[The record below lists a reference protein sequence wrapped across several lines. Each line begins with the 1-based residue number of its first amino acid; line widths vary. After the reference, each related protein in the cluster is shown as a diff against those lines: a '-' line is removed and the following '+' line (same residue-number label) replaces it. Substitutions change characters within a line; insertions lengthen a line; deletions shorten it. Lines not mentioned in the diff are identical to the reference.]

1 MFGGCSCLLIGDWGQ
16 LPPVMDLPLY
26 TTVSRTELSDLGSV
40 NYHLFDHAI
49 TLDQVMRQAGN
60 DSAQQ
65 LFRNILMRLRNGELR
80 VEDWKHLIQQT
91 PVEVD
96 DDTSGFDEALRLFP
110 TTSAVTEYNVTKLH
124 SNDQPVAVIK
134 AVHSGAGAIK
144 ASADDAGGLE
154 PVVCL
159 AHGARV
165 MLTTNLWVQVGLV
178 NGAMGTV
185 VAICYDDAGESPP
198 RLPVAVTVQFDS
210 FSGPTLSDGSVPI
223 TPLRRTWLSTDKTC
237 SRLQLPLKLAW
248 AVTIHKCQGMTLNKA
263 VVDLGK
269 KEFSA
274 GLTFVACSRVRQLKD
289 LLFVTPFP
297 FQRVANLAS
306 SYRHSERLHEEKRLQ
321 TLCNKQLSGEV
332 ISSTSPVHVMD
343 MCESTNLAAEA
354 ETTSIEPKIPMC
366 EAQVDRVSCISQSV
380 LSHSLNVAA
389 QKVSVVPNV
398 PCVQAKMDG
407 TDNVMDMCESTNL
420 GAETE
425 TTSIEPKIPMCEA
438 QVDRVG
444 CISQSA
450 LSHSLNV
457 AAQKVSEVP
466 NVPCVQAKMD
476 GTDSELAI
484 TGVYTDNSHFKY
496 NPVDV
501 EWQLRVC
508 RLLGLGFCGP
518 NRITPASPNAPLANP
533 VGFKNIRGD
542 GNCMFRSLSFII
554 TGSEDQ
560 HMHVRRAIIRHM
572 RDIGNVLWE
581 SQISPLLNNLRS
593 IGEVSVGNNQS
604 PNADHMA
611 GINQYIAATRMDHDK
626 TWGSE
631 VEIMVLAHLLD
642 TAVYS
647 YDTARGWNRYTPAN
661 VYGQFDVSTRVNS
674 QMAMYVRYNINHYD
688 VVTSVE

>member
-1 MFGGCSCLLIGDWGQ
+1 
-16 LPPVMDLPLY
+16 MDLPLY

-110 TTSAVTEYNVTKLH
+110 TTSAVSEYNITKLH

-198 RLPVAVTVQFDS
+198 RLPVAVTVRFDS

-223 TPLRRTWLSTDKTC
+223 TPLRRTWLSIDKTC

-366 EAQVDRVSCISQSV
+366 EAQVDRVSCISQS
-380 LSHSLNVAA
+380 
-389 QKVSVVPNV
+389 
-398 PCVQAKMDG
+398 
-407 TDNVMDMCESTNL
+407 
-420 GAETE
+420 
-425 TTSIEPKIPMCEA
+425 
-438 QVDRVG
+438 
-444 CISQSA
+444 A

-466 NVPCVQAKMD
+466 NVPCVQAKTD

-518 NRITPASPNAPLANP
+518 NRITPGSPNAPLANP

>member
-1 MFGGCSCLLIGDWGQ
+1 
-16 LPPVMDLPLY
+16 MDLPLY
-26 TTVSRTELSDLGSV
+26 TTLSRTELSDLGSV
-40 NYHLFDHAI
+40 NYHLFDRAI

-110 TTSAVTEYNVTKLH
+110 TTSAVSEYNVTKLH

-144 ASADDAGGLE
+144 ASADNAGGLE

-165 MLTTNLWVQVGLV
+165 MLTTNLGVQVGLV
-178 NGAMGTV
+178 NGAV

-198 RLPVAVTVQFDS
+198 RLPVAVTVRFDS

-306 SYRHSERLHEEKRLQ
+306 SYRHSKRLHEEKRLQ

-343 MCESTNLAAEA
+343 MCESTNLVAAEA

-366 EAQVDRVSCISQSV
+366 EAQVDRVSCISQSA

-389 QKVSVVPNV
+389 QKVSEVPNV

-420 GAETE
+420 AAEAE

-438 QVDRVG
+438 QVDHVS

-518 NRITPASPNAPLANP
+518 NRITPGSPNAPLANP

-674 QMAMYVRYNINHYD
+674 QMAMYVRYNFNHYD

>member
-1 MFGGCSCLLIGDWGQ
+1 
-16 LPPVMDLPLY
+16 MDLPLY

-40 NYHLFDHAI
+40 NYHLFDRAI

-110 TTSAVTEYNVTKLH
+110 TTSAVSEYNVTKLH

-198 RLPVAVTVQFDS
+198 RLPIAVTVRFDS

-366 EAQVDRVSCISQSV
+366 EAQVDRVSCISQSA

-389 QKVSVVPNV
+389 QKVSEVPNV
-398 PCVQAKMDG
+398 PCVQAKTDG

-420 GAETE
+420 AAEAE
-425 TTSIEPKIPMCEA
+425 TTSIEPKIPVCEA
-438 QVDRVG
+438 QVDRVS

-518 NRITPASPNAPLANP
+518 NRITPGSPNAPLANP

-572 RDIGNVLWE
+572 RDIGNILWE

-661 VYGQFDVSTRVNS
+661 VYGQFDVSTRVDS

>member
-1 MFGGCSCLLIGDWGQ
+1 
-16 LPPVMDLPLY
+16 
-26 TTVSRTELSDLGSV
+26 
-40 NYHLFDHAI
+40 
-49 TLDQVMRQAGN
+49 
-60 DSAQQ
+60 
-65 LFRNILMRLRNGELR
+65 
-80 VEDWKHLIQQT
+80 
-91 PVEVD
+91 
-96 DDTSGFDEALRLFP
+96 
-110 TTSAVTEYNVTKLH
+110 
-124 SNDQPVAVIK
+124 
-134 AVHSGAGAIK
+134 
-144 ASADDAGGLE
+144 
-154 PVVCL
+154 
-159 AHGARV
+159 
-165 MLTTNLWVQVGLV
+165 
-178 NGAMGTV
+178 
-185 VAICYDDAGESPP
+185 
-198 RLPVAVTVQFDS
+198 
-210 FSGPTLSDGSVPI
+210 
-223 TPLRRTWLSTDKTC
+223 
-237 SRLQLPLKLAW
+237 
-248 AVTIHKCQGMTLNKA
+248 
-263 VVDLGK
+263 
-269 KEFSA
+269 
-274 GLTFVACSRVRQLKD
+274 
-289 LLFVTPFP
+289 
-297 FQRVANLAS
+297 
-306 SYRHSERLHEEKRLQ
+306 
-321 TLCNKQLSGEV
+321 
-332 ISSTSPVHVMD
+332 MD

-366 EAQVDRVSCISQSV
+366 EAQVDRVSCISQSA

-389 QKVSVVPNV
+389 QKVSEVPNV
-398 PCVQAKMDG
+398 PYVQAKTDG

-420 GAETE
+420 AAEAE
-425 TTSIEPKIPMCEA
+425 TTSIEPKIPVCEA
-438 QVDRVG
+438 QVDRVS

-457 AAQKVSEVP
+457 AAQKVSEIP

-518 NRITPASPNAPLANP
+518 NRITPGSPNAPLANP

-560 HMHVRRAIIRHM
+560 HMHVRRDIIRHM

-604 PNADHMA
+604 PNSDHMA

-647 YDTARGWNRYTPAN
+647 YDMARGWNRYTPAN

>member
-1 MFGGCSCLLIGDWGQ
+1 
-16 LPPVMDLPLY
+16 MDLPLY

-40 NYHLFDHAI
+40 NYHLFDRAL
-49 TLDQVMRQAGN
+49 TLDQVMGQAGN

-110 TTSAVTEYNVTKLH
+110 TTSAVSEYNVTKLH

-198 RLPVAVTVQFDS
+198 RLPVAVTVRFDS
-210 FSGPTLSDGSVPI
+210 FSGPTLSDGSIPI

-332 ISSTSPVHVMD
+332 MSSTSPVHVMD

-366 EAQVDRVSCISQSV
+366 ESQVDRVSCISQSA

-389 QKVSVVPNV
+389 QKVSEVANV

-420 GAETE
+420 AAEAE
-425 TTSIEPKIPMCEA
+425 TTSIEPKIPVCEA
-438 QVDRVG
+438 QVDRVS

-501 EWQLRVC
+501 EWQLQVC

-518 NRITPASPNAPLANP
+518 NRITPGSPNAPLANP

-611 GINQYIAATRMDHDK
+611 GINQYIAAMRMDHDK
-626 TWGSE
+626 TWVSE

>member
-1 MFGGCSCLLIGDWGQ
+1 
-16 LPPVMDLPLY
+16 MDLPLY

-40 NYHLFDHAI
+40 NYHLFDRAI

-91 PVEVD
+91 PVEVG

-110 TTSAVTEYNVTKLH
+110 TTSAVSEYNVTKLH

-198 RLPVAVTVQFDS
+198 RLPVAVTVRFDS

-289 LLFVTPFP
+289 LLFVPPFP

-343 MCESTNLAAEA
+343 MCESTNLVAEA

-366 EAQVDRVSCISQSV
+366 EAQVDRVSCISQSA

-389 QKVSVVPNV
+389 QKVSEVLNI
-398 PCVQAKMDG
+398 PCVQAKTDG
-407 TDNVMDMCESTNL
+407 TDNVMDMCESTSL
-420 GAETE
+420 AAEAET
-425 TTSIEPKIPMCEA
+425 TIIEPKIPMCEA
-438 QVDRVG
+438 QVDLVS

-457 AAQKVSEVP
+457 AAQKVSQVP

-484 TGVYTDNSHFKY
+484 TGVYTDSSHFKY

-518 NRITPASPNAPLANP
+518 NRITPGSPNAPLANP

>member
-1 MFGGCSCLLIGDWGQ
+1 
-16 LPPVMDLPLY
+16 MDLPLY

-110 TTSAVTEYNVTKLH
+110 TTSAVSEYNVTKLH

-198 RLPVAVTVQFDS
+198 RLPVAVTVRFDS

-366 EAQVDRVSCISQSV
+366 EAQVDRVSCISQSA

-389 QKVSVVPNV
+389 QKVSEVPNV
-398 PCVQAKMDG
+398 PCVQAKTDG

-420 GAETE
+420 AAEAE

-438 QVDRVG
+438 QVDRVS

-466 NVPCVQAKMD
+466 NVPCVQAKTD

-518 NRITPASPNAPLANP
+518 NRITPGSPNAPLANP

>member
-1 MFGGCSCLLIGDWGQ
+1 M
-16 LPPVMDLPLY
+16 
-26 TTVSRTELSDLGSV
+26 
-40 NYHLFDHAI
+40 
-49 TLDQVMRQAGN
+49 
-60 DSAQQ
+60 
-65 LFRNILMRLRNGELR
+65 
-80 VEDWKHLIQQT
+80 
-91 PVEVD
+91 
-96 DDTSGFDEALRLFP
+96 
-110 TTSAVTEYNVTKLH
+110 
-124 SNDQPVAVIK
+124 IK
-134 AVHSGAGAIK
+134 AIHSGAGAIK
-144 ASADDAGGLE
+144 VSADDAGGLE

-198 RLPVAVTVQFDS
+198 RLPVVVTVRFDS
-210 FSGPTLSDGSVPI
+210 FSGPTLLDGSVPI

-321 TLCNKQLSGEV
+321 TLCNKQLSDKV

-343 MCESTNLAAEA
+343 TCESTNLAAEAETTSIEPKVPMCEAQVDRVSCISQSALSHSLNVAAQKVSEVPNVLCVQAKTDGTDNVMDMCESTNLIAEA

-366 EAQVDRVSCISQSV
+366 EAQVDRVS
-380 LSHSLNVAA
+380 
-389 QKVSVVPNV
+389 
-398 PCVQAKMDG
+398 
-407 TDNVMDMCESTNL
+407 
-420 GAETE
+420 
-425 TTSIEPKIPMCEA
+425 
-438 QVDRVG
+438 

-466 NVPCVQAKMD
+466 NVPCVQAKTD
-476 GTDSELAI
+476 ATDSELAI

-518 NRITPASPNAPLANP
+518 NRITPGSPNAPLANP

>member
-1 MFGGCSCLLIGDWGQ
+1 
-16 LPPVMDLPLY
+16 MDLPLY
-26 TTVSRTELSDLGSV
+26 VTVSRTELSDLGSV
-40 NYHLFDHAI
+40 NYHLFDRAI

-60 DSAQQ
+60 DSAQH

-80 VEDWKHLIQQT
+80 VEDWKHLILQT

-110 TTSAVTEYNVTKLH
+110 TTSAVSEYNVTKLH

-134 AVHSGAGAIK
+134 AVFSGAGAIK

-159 AHGARV
+159 AHGAKV

-198 RLPVAVTVQFDS
+198 RLPVAVTVRFDS
-210 FSGPTLSDGSVPI
+210 FSGPTLLDGSVPI
-223 TPLRRTWLSTDKTC
+223 TPLCRTWLSTDKTC
-237 SRLQLPLKLAW
+237 SRLKLPLKLAW
-248 AVTIHKCQGMTLNKA
+248 AVSIHKCQGMTLNKA

-274 GLTFVACSRVRQLKD
+274 GLTFVACSHVRQLKD

-306 SYRHSERLHEEKRLQ
+306 SYRHSERLHEEKSLQ

-332 ISSTSPVHVMD
+332 ISSTSPVHVMDMCESTNLVAEAETTSIEPKIPMCEAQVDRVSCISQSALSRSLNVAAQKVSEVPNVPCVQAKMDGTDNVMD

-366 EAQVDRVSCISQSV
+366 EAQVDRVSCISQS
-380 LSHSLNVAA
+380 
-389 QKVSVVPNV
+389 
-398 PCVQAKMDG
+398 
-407 TDNVMDMCESTNL
+407 
-420 GAETE
+420 
-425 TTSIEPKIPMCEA
+425 
-438 QVDRVG
+438 
-444 CISQSA
+444 A
-450 LSHSLNV
+450 LSHSLKV

-484 TGVYTDNSHFKY
+484 TGVYTDNTHFKY

-518 NRITPASPNAPLANP
+518 NRITPGSPNAPLGYP
-533 VGFKNIRGD
+533 LGFKNIRGD

-604 PNADHMA
+604 PIADHMA

>member
-1 MFGGCSCLLIGDWGQ
+1 
-16 LPPVMDLPLY
+16 MDLPLY

-40 NYHLFDHAI
+40 NYHLFDRAI

-110 TTSAVTEYNVTKLH
+110 TTSAVSEYNVTKLH

-159 AHGARV
+159 EHGARV

-198 RLPVAVTVQFDS
+198 RLPVAVTVRFDS

-248 AVTIHKCQGMTLNKA
+248 AVTIHKCQGMTLNKTVA
-263 VVDLGK
+263 DLGK
-269 KEFSA
+269 KKFSA
-274 GLTFVACSRVRQLKD
+274 GLTLVACSRVRQLKD

-306 SYRHSERLHEEKRLQ
+306 SYRHSERLHEEKRFQ

-343 MCESTNLAAEA
+343 MCESTILVAEA

-366 EAQVDRVSCISQSV
+366 EAQVHRVSCISQSA

-389 QKVSVVPNV
+389 QKVSEVPNV
-398 PCVQAKMDG
+398 PCVQAKTDG

-420 GAETE
+420 AAEAE
-425 TTSIEPKIPMCEA
+425 TTSIEPNIPMCEA
-438 QVDRVG
+438 QVDRVS

-518 NRITPASPNAPLANP
+518 NRITPGSPNAPLANP

-542 GNCMFRSLSFII
+542 GNCMFRPLSFII
-554 TGSEDQ
+554 TGSENQ

-631 VEIMVLAHLLD
+631 VGIMVLAHLLD
-642 TAVYS
+642 TAVLL
-647 YDTARGWNRYTPAN
+647 
-661 VYGQFDVSTRVNS
+661 GQGPTLRQSPSRQSHKTRQS
-674 QMAMYVRYNINHYD
+674 H
-688 VVTSVE
+688 

>member
-1 MFGGCSCLLIGDWGQ
+1 
-16 LPPVMDLPLY
+16 MDLPLY

-110 TTSAVTEYNVTKLH
+110 TTSAVSEYNVTKLH

-198 RLPVAVTVQFDS
+198 RLPVAVTVRFDS

-343 MCESTNLAAEA
+343 TCESTNLAAEA

-389 QKVSVVPNV
+389 QKVSEVPNV
-398 PCVQAKMDG
+398 PCVQAKTDG

-420 GAETE
+420 AAEAE

-438 QVDRVG
+438 QVDRVS

-466 NVPCVQAKMD
+466 NVPCVQAKTD

-484 TGVYTDNSHFKY
+484 TGVYTDNSLFKY

-518 NRITPASPNAPLANP
+518 NRITPGSPNAPLANP

>member
-1 MFGGCSCLLIGDWGQ
+1 
-16 LPPVMDLPLY
+16 
-26 TTVSRTELSDLGSV
+26 
-40 NYHLFDHAI
+40 
-49 TLDQVMRQAGN
+49 
-60 DSAQQ
+60 
-65 LFRNILMRLRNGELR
+65 
-80 VEDWKHLIQQT
+80 
-91 PVEVD
+91 
-96 DDTSGFDEALRLFP
+96 
-110 TTSAVTEYNVTKLH
+110 
-124 SNDQPVAVIK
+124 
-134 AVHSGAGAIK
+134 
-144 ASADDAGGLE
+144 
-154 PVVCL
+154 
-159 AHGARV
+159 
-165 MLTTNLWVQVGLV
+165 
-178 NGAMGTV
+178 
-185 VAICYDDAGESPP
+185 
-198 RLPVAVTVQFDS
+198 
-210 FSGPTLSDGSVPI
+210 
-223 TPLRRTWLSTDKTC
+223 
-237 SRLQLPLKLAW
+237 
-248 AVTIHKCQGMTLNKA
+248 MTLNKA

-321 TLCNKQLSGEV
+321 TLCNKQLCGEV

-343 MCESTNLAAEA
+343 MCESTKLVAEA

-389 QKVSVVPNV
+389 QKVSEVPNV
-398 PCVQAKMDG
+398 PCVQAKTDG

-420 GAETE
+420 AAEAE

-438 QVDRVG
+438 QVDRVS

-518 NRITPASPNAPLANP
+518 NRITPGSPNAPLANP

-661 VYGQFDVSTRVNS
+661 VYGEFDVSTRVNS

>member
-1 MFGGCSCLLIGDWGQ
+1 
-16 LPPVMDLPLY
+16 MDLPLY

-40 NYHLFDHAI
+40 NYHLFDCAI

-65 LFRNILMRLRNGELR
+65 LFRNILMRRNGELR

-110 TTSAVTEYNVTKLH
+110 TTSAVSEYNVTKLH

-144 ASADDAGGLE
+144 ASADDTGGLE

-165 MLTTNLWVQVGLV
+165 MLTTNLWVQVSLV

-198 RLPVAVTVQFDS
+198 RLPVAVTVRFDS

-343 MCESTNLAAEA
+343 TCESTNLAAEA

-389 QKVSVVPNV
+389 QKVSEVPNV
-398 PCVQAKMDG
+398 PCVQDKTDG

-420 GAETE
+420 AAEAE
-425 TTSIEPKIPMCEA
+425 TTSIEPKIPVCEA
-438 QVDRVG
+438 QVDRVS

-457 AAQKVSEVP
+457 AAQKASEVP
-466 NVPCVQAKMD
+466 NVPCVQAKTD

-518 NRITPASPNAPLANP
+518 NRITPGSPNAPLANP

-581 SQISPLLNNLRS
+581 SQISSLLNNLRS
-593 IGEVSVGNNQS
+593 IGEVSV
-604 PNADHMA
+604 
-611 GINQYIAATRMDHDK
+611 
-626 TWGSE
+626 
-631 VEIMVLAHLLD
+631 
-642 TAVYS
+642 
-647 YDTARGWNRYTPAN
+647 
-661 VYGQFDVSTRVNS
+661 
-674 QMAMYVRYNINHYD
+674 
-688 VVTSVE
+688 

>member
-1 MFGGCSCLLIGDWGQ
+1 
-16 LPPVMDLPLY
+16 MDLPLY

-40 NYHLFDHAI
+40 NYHLFDRAI

-96 DDTSGFDEALRLFP
+96 DDMSGFDEALRLFP
-110 TTSAVTEYNVTKLH
+110 TTSAVSEYNVTKLH

-198 RLPVAVTVQFDS
+198 RLPVAVTVRFDS

-343 MCESTNLAAEA
+343 TCESTNLAAEA

-366 EAQVDRVSCISQSV
+366 EAQVDRVSCISQSA

-389 QKVSVVPNV
+389 QKVSEVPNV
-398 PCVQAKMDG
+398 PCVQDKTDG

-420 GAETE
+420 AAEAE
-425 TTSIEPKIPMCEA
+425 TTSIEPKIPVCEA
-438 QVDRVG
+438 QVDRVS

-466 NVPCVQAKMD
+466 NVPCVQAKTD

-484 TGVYTDNSHFKY
+484 TGVYTDNSLFKY

-501 EWQLRVC
+501 EWQHRVC

-518 NRITPASPNAPLANP
+518 NRITPGSPNAPLANP

>member
-1 MFGGCSCLLIGDWGQ
+1 
-16 LPPVMDLPLY
+16 MDLPLY

-40 NYHLFDHAI
+40 NYHLFDRAI

-110 TTSAVTEYNVTKLH
+110 TTSAVSEYNVTKLH

-198 RLPVAVTVQFDS
+198 RLPVAVTVRFDS

-343 MCESTNLAAEA
+343 MCESTNLVAAEA

-366 EAQVDRVSCISQSV
+366 EAQVDRVS
-380 LSHSLNVAA
+380 
-389 QKVSVVPNV
+389 
-398 PCVQAKMDG
+398 
-407 TDNVMDMCESTNL
+407 
-420 GAETE
+420 
-425 TTSIEPKIPMCEA
+425 
-438 QVDRVG
+438 

-518 NRITPASPNAPLANP
+518 NRITPGSPNAPLANP

-661 VYGQFDVSTRVNS
+661 VYGQFDVSTRVNF

>member
-1 MFGGCSCLLIGDWGQ
+1 ML
-16 LPPVMDLPLY
+16 DLPLY
-26 TTVSRTELSDLGSV
+26 TTVSRTELSDLGGV

-110 TTSAVTEYNVTKLH
+110 TTSAVSEYNVTKLH
-124 SNDQPVAVIK
+124 SNDQTVAVIK

-198 RLPVAVTVQFDS
+198 RLPVAVTVRFDS

-237 SRLQLPLKLAW
+237 SILQLPLKLAW
-248 AVTIHKCQGMTLNKA
+248 AITIHKCQGMTLNKA

-343 MCESTNLAAEA
+343 MCESTNLVAAEA

-366 EAQVDRVSCISQSV
+366 EAQVDRVSCISQSA

-389 QKVSVVPNV
+389 QKVSEVPNV
-398 PCVQAKMDG
+398 PCVQAKTDG

-420 GAETE
+420 AAEAE

-438 QVDRVG
+438 QVDRVS

-518 NRITPASPNAPLANP
+518 NRITPGSPNAPLANP

-560 HMHVRRAIIRHM
+560 HMDVRRAIIRHM

>member
-1 MFGGCSCLLIGDWGQ
+1 
-16 LPPVMDLPLY
+16 MDLPLY
-26 TTVSRTELSDLGSV
+26 TTVSRTELSDFGSV

-80 VEDWKHLIQQT
+80 VQDWKHLIQQT

-110 TTSAVTEYNVTKLH
+110 TTSAVSEYNVTKLH

-198 RLPVAVTVQFDS
+198 RLPVAVTVRFDS

-343 MCESTNLAAEA
+343 TCESTNLAAEAETTSIGPKIPMCEAQVDRVSCISQSALSHSLNVAAQKVSEVPNVPCVQDKTDGTDNVMDMCESTNLAAEA
-354 ETTSIEPKIPMC
+354 ETTSIEPKIPVC
-366 EAQVDRVSCISQSV
+366 EAQVDRVS
-380 LSHSLNVAA
+380 
-389 QKVSVVPNV
+389 
-398 PCVQAKMDG
+398 
-407 TDNVMDMCESTNL
+407 
-420 GAETE
+420 
-425 TTSIEPKIPMCEA
+425 
-438 QVDRVG
+438 

-457 AAQKVSEVP
+457 AAQKASEVP

-518 NRITPASPNAPLANP
+518 NRITPGSPNAPLANP

-661 VYGQFDVSTRVNS
+661 VSGQFDVSTRVNS

>member
-16 LPPVMDLPLY
+16 IPPVMDLPLY

-60 DSAQQ
+60 DSVQQ

-80 VEDWKHLIQQT
+80 VEDWKYLIQQT

-96 DDTSGFDEALRLFP
+96 DDTGGFDEALRLFP
-110 TTSAVTEYNVTKLH
+110 TTSAISEYNVTKLH

-198 RLPVAVTVQFDS
+198 RLPVAVTVRFDS

-321 TLCNKQLSGEV
+321 TLCNKQLSGKV

-354 ETTSIEPKIPMC
+354 EPTSIEPKIPVC
-366 EAQVDRVSCISQSV
+366 EAQVDRVSY
-380 LSHSLNVAA
+380 
-389 QKVSVVPNV
+389 
-398 PCVQAKMDG
+398 
-407 TDNVMDMCESTNL
+407 
-420 GAETE
+420 
-425 TTSIEPKIPMCEA
+425 
-438 QVDRVG
+438 
-444 CISQSA
+444 ISQSA

-466 NVPCVQAKMD
+466 NVPCVQAKTD
-476 GTDSELAI
+476 GTDNELAI
-484 TGVYTDNSHFKY
+484 TGVYTDYSHFKY

-518 NRITPASPNAPLANP
+518 NRITPGSPNAPLANP

-554 TGSEDQ
+554 TGSED

-647 YDTARGWNRYTPAN
+647 YDTARGWNRYTPVN

-674 QMAMYVRYNINHYD
+674 QMAMYVCYNINHYD

>member
-1 MFGGCSCLLIGDWGQ
+1 
-16 LPPVMDLPLY
+16 
-26 TTVSRTELSDLGSV
+26 
-40 NYHLFDHAI
+40 
-49 TLDQVMRQAGN
+49 
-60 DSAQQ
+60 
-65 LFRNILMRLRNGELR
+65 
-80 VEDWKHLIQQT
+80 
-91 PVEVD
+91 
-96 DDTSGFDEALRLFP
+96 
-110 TTSAVTEYNVTKLH
+110 
-124 SNDQPVAVIK
+124 
-134 AVHSGAGAIK
+134 
-144 ASADDAGGLE
+144 
-154 PVVCL
+154 
-159 AHGARV
+159 
-165 MLTTNLWVQVGLV
+165 
-178 NGAMGTV
+178 
-185 VAICYDDAGESPP
+185 
-198 RLPVAVTVQFDS
+198 
-210 FSGPTLSDGSVPI
+210 
-223 TPLRRTWLSTDKTC
+223 
-237 SRLQLPLKLAW
+237 
-248 AVTIHKCQGMTLNKA
+248 
-263 VVDLGK
+263 
-269 KEFSA
+269 
-274 GLTFVACSRVRQLKD
+274 
-289 LLFVTPFP
+289 
-297 FQRVANLAS
+297 
-306 SYRHSERLHEEKRLQ
+306 
-321 TLCNKQLSGEV
+321 
-332 ISSTSPVHVMD
+332 MD

-366 EAQVDRVSCISQSV
+366 EAQVDRVSCISQSA

-389 QKVSVVPNV
+389 QNVSEGPNV
-398 PCVQAKMDG
+398 PYVQAKTDG

-420 GAETE
+420 AAEAETTSIEDNVMDMCESTNLAAEAE
-425 TTSIEPKIPMCEA
+425 TTSIEPNIPICEV
-438 QVDRVG
+438 QVDRVS

-466 NVPCVQAKMD
+466 NIPCVQAKTD

-484 TGVYTDNSHFKY
+484 TGVYTDNSYFKY

-508 RLLGLGFCGP
+508 HLLGLGFCGP
-518 NRITPASPNAPLANP
+518 NRITPGSPNAPLANP
-533 VGFKNIRGD
+533 VGFKNIQGD

-593 IGEVSVGNNQS
+593 IGEVAVGYNQS

-661 VYGQFDVSTRVNS
+661 VYRQFDVSTRVNS

>member
-1 MFGGCSCLLIGDWGQ
+1 
-16 LPPVMDLPLY
+16 MDLPLY

-40 NYHLFDHAI
+40 NYHLFDRAI

-91 PVEVD
+91 PVEVG

-110 TTSAVTEYNVTKLH
+110 TTSAVSEYNVTKLH

-198 RLPVAVTVQFDS
+198 RLPVAVTVRFDS

-223 TPLRRTWLSTDKTC
+223 TPLHRTWLSTDKTC

-343 MCESTNLAAEA
+343 MCESTNLVAAEA

-366 EAQVDRVSCISQSV
+366 EAQVDRVS
-380 LSHSLNVAA
+380 
-389 QKVSVVPNV
+389 
-398 PCVQAKMDG
+398 
-407 TDNVMDMCESTNL
+407 
-420 GAETE
+420 
-425 TTSIEPKIPMCEA
+425 
-438 QVDRVG
+438 

-518 NRITPASPNAPLANP
+518 NRITPGSPNAPLANP

>member
-1 MFGGCSCLLIGDWGQ
+1 
-16 LPPVMDLPLY
+16 MDLPLY

-40 NYHLFDHAI
+40 NYHLFDRAI

-110 TTSAVTEYNVTKLH
+110 TTSAVSEYNVTKLH

-198 RLPVAVTVQFDS
+198 RLPVAVTVRFDS

-343 MCESTNLAAEA
+343 MCESTNLVAAEA

-366 EAQVDRVSCISQSV
+366 EAQVDRVSCISQSA

-389 QKVSVVPNV
+389 QKVSEVPNV
-398 PCVQAKMDG
+398 PCVQAKTDG
-407 TDNVMDMCESTNL
+407 TDNVMDMCESTSL
-420 GAETE
+420 AAEAE

-438 QVDRVG
+438 QVDRVS

-518 NRITPASPNAPLANP
+518 NRITPGSPNAPLANP

-661 VYGQFDVSTRVNS
+661 VYGQFDVSTHVNS

>member
-1 MFGGCSCLLIGDWGQ
+1 
-16 LPPVMDLPLY
+16 MDLPLY

-110 TTSAVTEYNVTKLH
+110 TTSAVSEYNVTKLH

-198 RLPVAVTVQFDS
+198 RLPVAVTVRFDS

-343 MCESTNLAAEA
+343 TCESTNLVAAEA
-354 ETTSIEPKIPMC
+354 ETTSIEQKIPMC
-366 EAQVDRVSCISQSV
+366 EAQVDRVS
-380 LSHSLNVAA
+380 
-389 QKVSVVPNV
+389 
-398 PCVQAKMDG
+398 
-407 TDNVMDMCESTNL
+407 
-420 GAETE
+420 
-425 TTSIEPKIPMCEA
+425 
-438 QVDRVG
+438 

-484 TGVYTDNSHFKY
+484 TGVYTDNCLFKY

-518 NRITPASPNAPLANP
+518 NRITPGSPNAPLANP

-593 IGEVSVGNNQS
+593 IGEVSVGNNHS

>member
-1 MFGGCSCLLIGDWGQ
+1 
-16 LPPVMDLPLY
+16 MDLPLY

-40 NYHLFDHAI
+40 NYHLFDRAI

-65 LFRNILMRLRNGELR
+65 LFRNILMRLRNRELR

-91 PVEVD
+91 PVEVG

-110 TTSAVTEYNVTKLH
+110 TTSAVSEYNVTKLH

-198 RLPVAVTVQFDS
+198 RLPVAVTVRFDS

-274 GLTFVACSRVRQLKD
+274 GLTFVACSRVRQFKD

-343 MCESTNLAAEA
+343 MCESTNLVAEA

-366 EAQVDRVSCISQSV
+366 EAQVDRVSCISQSA

-389 QKVSVVPNV
+389 QKVSEVPNV

-420 GAETE
+420 AAEAE

-438 QVDRVG
+438 QVHRVS

-518 NRITPASPNAPLANP
+518 NRITPGSPNAPLANP

-542 GNCMFRSLSFII
+542 GNCMFQSLSFII

-604 PNADHMA
+604 PNADYLA

-688 VVTSVE
+688 LVTSVE

>member
-1 MFGGCSCLLIGDWGQ
+1 MG
-16 LPPVMDLPLY
+16 
-26 TTVSRTELSDLGSV
+26 
-40 NYHLFDHAI
+40 
-49 TLDQVMRQAGN
+49 
-60 DSAQQ
+60 
-65 LFRNILMRLRNGELR
+65 
-80 VEDWKHLIQQT
+80 
-91 PVEVD
+91 

-110 TTSAVTEYNVTKLH
+110 TTSAVSEYNVTKLH

-198 RLPVAVTVQFDS
+198 RLPVAVTVRFDS

-343 MCESTNLAAEA
+343 MCESTNLVAEA

-366 EAQVDRVSCISQSV
+366 EAQVDRVSCISQSA

-389 QKVSVVPNV
+389 QKVSEVPNI
-398 PCVQAKMDG
+398 PCVQAKTDG

-420 GAETE
+420 AAEAET
-425 TTSIEPKIPMCEA
+425 TIIEPKIPMCEA
-438 QVDRVG
+438 QVDRVSCISQPALSHSLNVAAQKVSEVPNIPCVQAKTDG
-444 CISQSA
+444 TDNVMDMCESTNLAAEAETTIIEPKIPMCEAQVDRVSCISQSA

-457 AAQKVSEVP
+457 AAQKVSQVP

-484 TGVYTDNSHFKY
+484 TGVYTDSSHFKY

-518 NRITPASPNAPLANP
+518 NRITPGSPNAPLANP

-661 VYGQFDVSTRVNS
+661 IYGQFDVSTRVNS